1 MSMITIRNLQFQ
13 YDAAPEINALYGI
26 DLEIRKGEC
35 IVLTGESGCGKTTL
49 TRCLNGLIPNFFEG
63 TLTGEILYE
72 GVPVNKLEQYE
83 LSRKI
88 GTVFQDSRSQ
98 FFAVNTTDEVAFGC
112 ENLAFPTE
120 RINQNVDAA
129 FSRMNIDV
137 LRDRSLFGLSSGE
150 KQRLAVASIYA
161 MDTDVIVLD
170 EPTANLDGE
179 TIQNLR
185 ELLFT
190 LKAEGKTLIISEHR
204 LSWLGGIADRYVYMR
219 KGRIEK
225 IWGAA
230 EAACLSP
237 DVLREYGLRSIQN
250 VLFPTRKT
258 PARSDANELTC
269 QNLCIYYGKQEIIHD
284 LNFHFTWGEEGRII
298 GIVGAN
304 GSGKTTFSKVLC
316 GLMAP
321 RTGKIHLNGK
331 KMTHRELLKKTYF
344 VMQDADYQLFT
355 ESVTHEMEL
364 AARKNKQKNVRSS
377 KEETTNILDRF
388 GLAEYSERHP
398 LSLSGGQKQRVTIAA
413 SIAAKSDIL
422 VLDEPTSGLDGRN
435 MLRLK
440 NILRELKKQG
450 MLIFIV
456 THDAEFLEGLTD
468 ELLTIS
474 NKEEN
479 MDKREK
485 QQSPLRGILQFASQR
500 KGLLRISVILSVLS
514 SAFGMVPYAAVA
526 VLLGK
531 ALDNALTIEWAVSL
545 TLVALAGY
553 FLKHFLYSK
562 STLCSHKAAYE
573 IIQNIRCA
581 IMRKMSKMSMGTI
594 QEKSSG
600 EFKQLVIDD
609 SGSFVPT
616 SVTAGEF
623 TIFAK
628 TGPAVIKKA
637 GVVVEH
643 TDFVGKY
650 PLTPGRTLSA
660 LELSLIPKLPEWYI
674 IPPEVVDICK
684 HAQKTTGRPMQMRN
698 FLLRG
703 PAGTGK
709 TMGAK
714 AIAAGLGLPYMKYT
728 CSANTEIFDFTG
740 MIFPETDAVS
750 TGSPELDREREILKS
765 MGGISYANVAKL
777 MRFPDLDDMDY
788 DPAGVYQALTGVEN
802 LAATVQDCMSVVL
815 EKVTEKVQA
824 LSKRAETCQSSGQNY
839 TYVETDFVK
848 ALKHGYLVEVQEPS
862 TIIQPGVLVG
872 LNSLLEQEGS
882 ITLPTGEIIRR
893 HPDTVVI
900 VTTNVSYEGCR
911 QMNQSVVDR
920 MSLVKDIELP
930 EPEVMVQRAMA
941 VTGCA
946 DEYLVSQ
953 MVQVVNDMA
962 DYCRKNSI
970 TDGAC
975 GMRSLIDWV
984 ISAEISGDPYLSAKY
999 TVISKAT
1006 ADEEDREA
1014 LITTILDPMFA
1025 PKRKRTSA

>member
-1 MSMITIRNLQFQ
+1 MSVSINNLFNYSRSLPVPFDTMTNKKVKVASMYGAKTESTLCGSVIKAVHAMCRCMNGTGEGAVGQIDTNKSVAEYKSSVGPDAYHLVVF
-13 YDAAPEINALYGI
+13 DAASGSALASVY
-26 DLEIRKGEC
+26 DKNTE
-35 IVLTGESGCGKTTL
+35 
-49 TRCLNGLIPNFFEG
+49 LI
-63 TLTGEILYE
+63 
-72 GVPVNKLEQYE
+72 EQY
-83 LSRKI
+83 
-88 GTVFQDSRSQ
+88 VAHPSQ
-98 FFAVNTTDEVAFGC
+98 RDGAAIFFA
-112 ENLAFPTE
+112 
-120 RINQNVDAA
+120 
-129 FSRMNIDV
+129 
-137 LRDRSLFGLSSGE
+137 
-150 KQRLAVASIYA
+150 
-161 MDTDVIVLD
+161 
-170 EPTANLDGE
+170 
-179 TIQNLR
+179 
-185 ELLFT
+185 
-190 LKAEGKTLIISEHR
+190 
-204 LSWLGGIADRYVYMR
+204 
-219 KGRIEK
+219 
-225 IWGAA
+225 
-230 EAACLSP
+230 
-237 DVLREYGLRSIQN
+237 
-250 VLFPTRKT
+250 
-258 PARSDANELTC
+258 
-269 QNLCIYYGKQEIIHD
+269 
-284 LNFHFTWGEEGRII
+284 
-298 GIVGAN
+298 
-304 GSGKTTFSKVLC
+304 
-316 GLMAP
+316 LMP
-321 RTGKIHLNGK
+321 FL
-331 KMTHRELLKKTYF
+331 M
-344 VMQDADYQLFT
+344 
-355 ESVTHEMEL
+355 S
-364 AARKNKQKNVRSS
+364 
-377 KEETTNILDRF
+377 
-388 GLAEYSERHP
+388 
-398 LSLSGGQKQRVTIAA
+398 
-413 SIAAKSDIL
+413 
-422 VLDEPTSGLDGRN
+422 
-435 MLRLK
+435 
-440 NILRELKKQG
+440 
-450 MLIFIV
+450 
-456 THDAEFLEGLTD
+456 DAEFD
-468 ELLTIS
+468 ETFQEYYDQFIAGYPDMAKATES
-474 NKEEN
+474 
-479 MDKREK
+479 MA
-485 QQSPLRGILQFASQR
+485 ILC
-500 KGLLRISVILSVLS
+500 
-514 SAFGMVPYAAVA
+514 
-526 VLLGK
+526 
-531 ALDNALTIEWAVSL
+531 DNAYRRIKDDTCPAHINITVDKSGNLMRVSQ
-545 TLVALAGY
+545 G
-553 FLKHFLYSK
+553 
-562 STLCSHKAAYE
+562 
-573 IIQNIRCA
+573 
-581 IMRKMSKMSMGTI
+581 
-594 QEKSSG
+594 
-600 EFKQLVIDD
+600 QLD

-684 HAQKTTGRPMQMRN
+684 HAQKITGRPMQMRN

-777 MRFPDLDDMDY
+777 LRLPDLDDMDY

-824 LSKRAETCQSSGQNY
+824 LSKRTENRQSSGQNY

-911 QMNQSVVDR
+911 SMNQSVVDR

>member
-1 MSMITIRNLQFQ
+1 MSVSINNLFNYSRSLPVPFDTMTNKKVKVASMYGAKTESTLCGSVIKAVHAMCRCMNGTGEGAVGQIDANKSVAEYKSSVGPDAYHLVVF
-13 YDAAPEINALYGI
+13 DAASGSALASVY
-26 DLEIRKGEC
+26 DKNTE
-35 IVLTGESGCGKTTL
+35 
-49 TRCLNGLIPNFFEG
+49 LI
-63 TLTGEILYE
+63 
-72 GVPVNKLEQYE
+72 EQY
-83 LSRKI
+83 
-88 GTVFQDSRSQ
+88 VAHPSQ
-98 FFAVNTTDEVAFGC
+98 RDGAAIFFA
-112 ENLAFPTE
+112 
-120 RINQNVDAA
+120 
-129 FSRMNIDV
+129 
-137 LRDRSLFGLSSGE
+137 
-150 KQRLAVASIYA
+150 
-161 MDTDVIVLD
+161 
-170 EPTANLDGE
+170 
-179 TIQNLR
+179 
-185 ELLFT
+185 
-190 LKAEGKTLIISEHR
+190 
-204 LSWLGGIADRYVYMR
+204 
-219 KGRIEK
+219 
-225 IWGAA
+225 
-230 EAACLSP
+230 
-237 DVLREYGLRSIQN
+237 
-250 VLFPTRKT
+250 
-258 PARSDANELTC
+258 
-269 QNLCIYYGKQEIIHD
+269 
-284 LNFHFTWGEEGRII
+284 
-298 GIVGAN
+298 
-304 GSGKTTFSKVLC
+304 
-316 GLMAP
+316 LMP
-321 RTGKIHLNGK
+321 FL
-331 KMTHRELLKKTYF
+331 M
-344 VMQDADYQLFT
+344 
-355 ESVTHEMEL
+355 S
-364 AARKNKQKNVRSS
+364 
-377 KEETTNILDRF
+377 
-388 GLAEYSERHP
+388 
-398 LSLSGGQKQRVTIAA
+398 
-413 SIAAKSDIL
+413 
-422 VLDEPTSGLDGRN
+422 
-435 MLRLK
+435 
-440 NILRELKKQG
+440 
-450 MLIFIV
+450 
-456 THDAEFLEGLTD
+456 DAEFD
-468 ELLTIS
+468 ETFQEYYDQFIAGYPDMAKATES
-474 NKEEN
+474 
-479 MDKREK
+479 MA
-485 QQSPLRGILQFASQR
+485 ILC
-500 KGLLRISVILSVLS
+500 
-514 SAFGMVPYAAVA
+514 
-526 VLLGK
+526 
-531 ALDNALTIEWAVSL
+531 DNAYRRIKDDTCPAHINITVDKSGNLMRVSQ
-545 TLVALAGY
+545 G
-553 FLKHFLYSK
+553 
-562 STLCSHKAAYE
+562 
-573 IIQNIRCA
+573 
-581 IMRKMSKMSMGTI
+581 
-594 QEKSSG
+594 
-600 EFKQLVIDD
+600 QLD

-637 GVVVEH
+637 DVVVEH

-750 TGSPELDREREILKS
+750 TGSSELDREREILKS

-777 MRFPDLDDMDY
+777 LRLPDLDDMDY

-824 LSKRAETCQSSGQNY
+824 LSKRAENRQSSGQNY

-920 MSLVKDIELP
+920 MSLVKDIDLP

>member
-1 MSMITIRNLQFQ
+1 MSVSINNLFNYSRSLPVPFDTMTNKKVKVASMYGAKTESTLCGSVIKAVHAMCRCMNGTGEGAVGQIDTNKSVAEYKSSVGPDAYHLVVF
-13 YDAAPEINALYGI
+13 DAASGSALASVY
-26 DLEIRKGEC
+26 DKNTE
-35 IVLTGESGCGKTTL
+35 
-49 TRCLNGLIPNFFEG
+49 LI
-63 TLTGEILYE
+63 
-72 GVPVNKLEQYE
+72 EQY
-83 LSRKI
+83 
-88 GTVFQDSRSQ
+88 VAHPSQ
-98 FFAVNTTDEVAFGC
+98 RDGAAIFFA
-112 ENLAFPTE
+112 
-120 RINQNVDAA
+120 
-129 FSRMNIDV
+129 
-137 LRDRSLFGLSSGE
+137 
-150 KQRLAVASIYA
+150 
-161 MDTDVIVLD
+161 
-170 EPTANLDGE
+170 
-179 TIQNLR
+179 
-185 ELLFT
+185 
-190 LKAEGKTLIISEHR
+190 
-204 LSWLGGIADRYVYMR
+204 
-219 KGRIEK
+219 
-225 IWGAA
+225 
-230 EAACLSP
+230 
-237 DVLREYGLRSIQN
+237 
-250 VLFPTRKT
+250 
-258 PARSDANELTC
+258 
-269 QNLCIYYGKQEIIHD
+269 
-284 LNFHFTWGEEGRII
+284 
-298 GIVGAN
+298 
-304 GSGKTTFSKVLC
+304 
-316 GLMAP
+316 LMP
-321 RTGKIHLNGK
+321 FL
-331 KMTHRELLKKTYF
+331 M
-344 VMQDADYQLFT
+344 
-355 ESVTHEMEL
+355 S
-364 AARKNKQKNVRSS
+364 
-377 KEETTNILDRF
+377 
-388 GLAEYSERHP
+388 
-398 LSLSGGQKQRVTIAA
+398 
-413 SIAAKSDIL
+413 
-422 VLDEPTSGLDGRN
+422 
-435 MLRLK
+435 
-440 NILRELKKQG
+440 
-450 MLIFIV
+450 
-456 THDAEFLEGLTD
+456 DAEFD
-468 ELLTIS
+468 ETFQEYYDQFIAGYPDMAKATES
-474 NKEEN
+474 
-479 MDKREK
+479 MA
-485 QQSPLRGILQFASQR
+485 ILC
-500 KGLLRISVILSVLS
+500 
-514 SAFGMVPYAAVA
+514 
-526 VLLGK
+526 
-531 ALDNALTIEWAVSL
+531 DNAYRRIKDDTCPAHINITVDKSGNLMRVSQ
-545 TLVALAGY
+545 G
-553 FLKHFLYSK
+553 
-562 STLCSHKAAYE
+562 
-573 IIQNIRCA
+573 
-581 IMRKMSKMSMGTI
+581 
-594 QEKSSG
+594 
-600 EFKQLVIDD
+600 QLD

-750 TGSPELDREREILKS
+750 TGSSELDREREILKS

-777 MRFPDLDDMDY
+777 MRLPDLDDMDY

-824 LSKRAETCQSSGQNY
+824 LSKRAENRQSSGQNY

-920 MSLVKDIELP
+920 MSLVKDIDLP
-930 EPEVMVQRAMA
+930 EPEVMVQRAMS

>member
-1 MSMITIRNLQFQ
+1 MSVSINNLFN
-13 YDAAPEINALYGI
+13 Y
-26 DLEIRKGEC
+26 
-35 IVLTGESGCGKTTL
+35 
-49 TRCLNGLIPNFFEG
+49 
-63 TLTGEILYE
+63 
-72 GVPVNKLEQYE
+72 
-83 LSRKI
+83 
-88 GTVFQDSRSQ
+88 SRSLPVP
-98 FFAVNTTDEVAFGC
+98 FDTMTNKKV
-112 ENLAFPTE
+112 
-120 RINQNVDAA
+120 
-129 FSRMNIDV
+129 
-137 LRDRSLFGLSSGE
+137 
-150 KQRLAVASIYA
+150 KVASMYGA
-161 MDTDVIVLD
+161 
-170 EPTANLDGE
+170 
-179 TIQNLR
+179 
-185 ELLFT
+185 
-190 LKAEGKTLIISEHR
+190 KTE
-204 LSWLGGIADRYVYMR
+204 
-219 KGRIEK
+219 
-225 IWGAA
+225 
-230 EAACLSP
+230 
-237 DVLREYGLRSIQN
+237 
-250 VLFPTRKT
+250 
-258 PARSDANELTC
+258 
-269 QNLCIYYGKQEIIHD
+269 
-284 LNFHFTWGEEGRII
+284 
-298 GIVGAN
+298 
-304 GSGKTTFSKVLC
+304 
-316 GLMAP
+316 
-321 RTGKIHLNGK
+321 
-331 KMTHRELLKKTYF
+331 
-344 VMQDADYQLFT
+344 
-355 ESVTHEMEL
+355 
-364 AARKNKQKNVRSS
+364 
-377 KEETTNILDRF
+377 
-388 GLAEYSERHP
+388 
-398 LSLSGGQKQRVTIAA
+398 
-413 SIAAKSDIL
+413 
-422 VLDEPTSGLDGRN
+422 
-435 MLRLK
+435 
-440 NILRELKKQG
+440 
-450 MLIFIV
+450 
-456 THDAEFLEGLTD
+456 
-468 ELLTIS
+468 
-474 NKEEN
+474 
-479 MDKREK
+479 
-485 QQSPLRGILQFASQR
+485 
-500 KGLLRISVILSVLS
+500 
-514 SAFGMVPYAAVA
+514 
-526 VLLGK
+526 
-531 ALDNALTIEWAVSL
+531 
-545 TLVALAGY
+545 
-553 FLKHFLYSK
+553 
-562 STLCSHKAAYE
+562 STLCGSVIKAVHAMC
-573 IIQNIRCA
+573 RC
-581 IMRKMSKMSMGTI
+581 MNGTGEGAVGQI
-594 QEKSSG
+594 DTNKSVAEYKSSVG
-600 EFKQLVIDD
+600 PDAYHLVVFDAASGSALASVYDKNTELIEQYVAHPSQRDGAAIFFALMPFLMSDVEFDETFQAYYDQFIAGYPDMAKATESMAILCDNAYRRIKDDTCPAHINITVDKSGNLMRVSQGQLD

-777 MRFPDLDDMDY
+777 LRLPDLDDMDY

-824 LSKRAETCQSSGQNY
+824 LSKRTENRQSSGQNY

-911 QMNQSVVDR
+911 SMNQSVVDR

>member
-1 MSMITIRNLQFQ
+1 MSVSINNLFNYSRSLPVPFDTMTNKKVKVASMYGAKTESTLCGSVIKAVHAMCRCMNGTGEGAVGQIDTNKSVAEYKSSVGPDAYHLVVF
-13 YDAAPEINALYGI
+13 DAASGSALASVY
-26 DLEIRKGEC
+26 DKNTE
-35 IVLTGESGCGKTTL
+35 
-49 TRCLNGLIPNFFEG
+49 LI
-63 TLTGEILYE
+63 
-72 GVPVNKLEQYE
+72 EQY
-83 LSRKI
+83 
-88 GTVFQDSRSQ
+88 VAHPSQ
-98 FFAVNTTDEVAFGC
+98 RDGAAIFFA
-112 ENLAFPTE
+112 
-120 RINQNVDAA
+120 
-129 FSRMNIDV
+129 
-137 LRDRSLFGLSSGE
+137 
-150 KQRLAVASIYA
+150 
-161 MDTDVIVLD
+161 
-170 EPTANLDGE
+170 
-179 TIQNLR
+179 
-185 ELLFT
+185 
-190 LKAEGKTLIISEHR
+190 
-204 LSWLGGIADRYVYMR
+204 
-219 KGRIEK
+219 
-225 IWGAA
+225 
-230 EAACLSP
+230 
-237 DVLREYGLRSIQN
+237 
-250 VLFPTRKT
+250 
-258 PARSDANELTC
+258 
-269 QNLCIYYGKQEIIHD
+269 
-284 LNFHFTWGEEGRII
+284 
-298 GIVGAN
+298 
-304 GSGKTTFSKVLC
+304 
-316 GLMAP
+316 LMP
-321 RTGKIHLNGK
+321 FL
-331 KMTHRELLKKTYF
+331 M
-344 VMQDADYQLFT
+344 
-355 ESVTHEMEL
+355 S
-364 AARKNKQKNVRSS
+364 
-377 KEETTNILDRF
+377 
-388 GLAEYSERHP
+388 
-398 LSLSGGQKQRVTIAA
+398 
-413 SIAAKSDIL
+413 
-422 VLDEPTSGLDGRN
+422 
-435 MLRLK
+435 
-440 NILRELKKQG
+440 
-450 MLIFIV
+450 
-456 THDAEFLEGLTD
+456 DAEFD
-468 ELLTIS
+468 ETFQEYYDQFIAGYPDMAKATESMAILCDNAYRRIKDDTCPAHI
-474 NKEEN
+474 NITV
-479 MDKREK
+479 DKSGNLMR
-485 QQSPLRGILQFASQR
+485 ASQ
-500 KGLLRISVILSVLS
+500 G
-514 SAFGMVPYAAVA
+514 
-526 VLLGK
+526 
-531 ALDNALTIEWAVSL
+531 
-545 TLVALAGY
+545 
-553 FLKHFLYSK
+553 
-562 STLCSHKAAYE
+562 
-573 IIQNIRCA
+573 
-581 IMRKMSKMSMGTI
+581 
-594 QEKSSG
+594 
-600 EFKQLVIDD
+600 QLD

-777 MRFPDLDDMDY
+777 MRLPDLDDMDY

-824 LSKRAETCQSSGQNY
+824 LSKRAENRQSSGQNY

-911 QMNQSVVDR
+911 SMNQSVVDR

-1025 PKRKRTSA
+1025 LKRKRTSA

>member
-1 MSMITIRNLQFQ
+1 MSVSINNLFN
-13 YDAAPEINALYGI
+13 Y
-26 DLEIRKGEC
+26 
-35 IVLTGESGCGKTTL
+35 
-49 TRCLNGLIPNFFEG
+49 
-63 TLTGEILYE
+63 
-72 GVPVNKLEQYE
+72 
-83 LSRKI
+83 
-88 GTVFQDSRSQ
+88 SRSLPVP
-98 FFAVNTTDEVAFGC
+98 FDTMTNKKV
-112 ENLAFPTE
+112 
-120 RINQNVDAA
+120 
-129 FSRMNIDV
+129 
-137 LRDRSLFGLSSGE
+137 
-150 KQRLAVASIYA
+150 KVASMYGA
-161 MDTDVIVLD
+161 
-170 EPTANLDGE
+170 
-179 TIQNLR
+179 
-185 ELLFT
+185 
-190 LKAEGKTLIISEHR
+190 KTE
-204 LSWLGGIADRYVYMR
+204 
-219 KGRIEK
+219 
-225 IWGAA
+225 
-230 EAACLSP
+230 
-237 DVLREYGLRSIQN
+237 
-250 VLFPTRKT
+250 
-258 PARSDANELTC
+258 
-269 QNLCIYYGKQEIIHD
+269 
-284 LNFHFTWGEEGRII
+284 
-298 GIVGAN
+298 
-304 GSGKTTFSKVLC
+304 
-316 GLMAP
+316 
-321 RTGKIHLNGK
+321 
-331 KMTHRELLKKTYF
+331 
-344 VMQDADYQLFT
+344 
-355 ESVTHEMEL
+355 
-364 AARKNKQKNVRSS
+364 
-377 KEETTNILDRF
+377 
-388 GLAEYSERHP
+388 
-398 LSLSGGQKQRVTIAA
+398 
-413 SIAAKSDIL
+413 
-422 VLDEPTSGLDGRN
+422 
-435 MLRLK
+435 
-440 NILRELKKQG
+440 
-450 MLIFIV
+450 
-456 THDAEFLEGLTD
+456 
-468 ELLTIS
+468 
-474 NKEEN
+474 
-479 MDKREK
+479 
-485 QQSPLRGILQFASQR
+485 
-500 KGLLRISVILSVLS
+500 
-514 SAFGMVPYAAVA
+514 
-526 VLLGK
+526 
-531 ALDNALTIEWAVSL
+531 
-545 TLVALAGY
+545 
-553 FLKHFLYSK
+553 
-562 STLCSHKAAYE
+562 STLCGSVIKAVHAMC
-573 IIQNIRCA
+573 RC
-581 IMRKMSKMSMGTI
+581 MNGTGEGAVGQI
-594 QEKSSG
+594 DTNKSVAEYKSSVG
-600 EFKQLVIDD
+600 PDAYHLVVFDAASGSALASVYDKNTELIEQYVAHPSQRDGAAIFFALMPFLMSDVEFDETFQEYYDQFIAGYPDMAKATESMAILCDNAYRRIKDDTCPAHINITVDKSGNLMRVSQGQLD

-660 LELSLIPKLPEWYI
+660 LEQSLIPKLPEWYI

-777 MRFPDLDDMDY
+777 MLLPDLDDMDY

-802 LAATVQDCMSVVL
+802 LAATVQDCMCVVL

-824 LSKRAETCQSSGQNY
+824 LSKRAENRQSSGQNY

-953 MVQVVNDMA
+953 MVQVVNDMV

>member
-1 MSMITIRNLQFQ
+1 MSVSINNLFN
-13 YDAAPEINALYGI
+13 Y
-26 DLEIRKGEC
+26 
-35 IVLTGESGCGKTTL
+35 
-49 TRCLNGLIPNFFEG
+49 
-63 TLTGEILYE
+63 
-72 GVPVNKLEQYE
+72 
-83 LSRKI
+83 
-88 GTVFQDSRSQ
+88 SRSLPVP
-98 FFAVNTTDEVAFGC
+98 FDTMTNKKV
-112 ENLAFPTE
+112 
-120 RINQNVDAA
+120 
-129 FSRMNIDV
+129 
-137 LRDRSLFGLSSGE
+137 
-150 KQRLAVASIYA
+150 KVASMYGA
-161 MDTDVIVLD
+161 
-170 EPTANLDGE
+170 
-179 TIQNLR
+179 
-185 ELLFT
+185 
-190 LKAEGKTLIISEHR
+190 KTE
-204 LSWLGGIADRYVYMR
+204 
-219 KGRIEK
+219 
-225 IWGAA
+225 
-230 EAACLSP
+230 
-237 DVLREYGLRSIQN
+237 
-250 VLFPTRKT
+250 
-258 PARSDANELTC
+258 
-269 QNLCIYYGKQEIIHD
+269 
-284 LNFHFTWGEEGRII
+284 
-298 GIVGAN
+298 
-304 GSGKTTFSKVLC
+304 
-316 GLMAP
+316 
-321 RTGKIHLNGK
+321 
-331 KMTHRELLKKTYF
+331 
-344 VMQDADYQLFT
+344 
-355 ESVTHEMEL
+355 
-364 AARKNKQKNVRSS
+364 
-377 KEETTNILDRF
+377 
-388 GLAEYSERHP
+388 
-398 LSLSGGQKQRVTIAA
+398 
-413 SIAAKSDIL
+413 
-422 VLDEPTSGLDGRN
+422 
-435 MLRLK
+435 
-440 NILRELKKQG
+440 
-450 MLIFIV
+450 
-456 THDAEFLEGLTD
+456 
-468 ELLTIS
+468 
-474 NKEEN
+474 
-479 MDKREK
+479 
-485 QQSPLRGILQFASQR
+485 
-500 KGLLRISVILSVLS
+500 
-514 SAFGMVPYAAVA
+514 
-526 VLLGK
+526 
-531 ALDNALTIEWAVSL
+531 
-545 TLVALAGY
+545 
-553 FLKHFLYSK
+553 
-562 STLCSHKAAYE
+562 STLCASVIKAVHAMC
-573 IIQNIRCA
+573 RC
-581 IMRKMSKMSMGTI
+581 MNGTGEGAVGQI
-594 QEKSSG
+594 DTNKSVAEYKSSVG
-600 EFKQLVIDD
+600 PDAYHLVVFDAASGSALASVYDKNTELIEQYVAHPSQRDGAAIFFALMPFLMSDVEFDETFQEYYDQFIAGYPDMAKATESMAILCDNAYRRIKDDTCPAHINITVDKSGNLMRVSQGQLD

-650 PLTPGRTLSA
+650 LLTPGRTLSA

-777 MRFPDLDDMDY
+777 MRLPDLDDMDY

-824 LSKRAETCQSSGQNY
+824 LSKRAENRQSSGQNY

-920 MSLVKDIELP
+920 MSLVKDIDLP
-930 EPEVMVQRAMA
+930 EPEVMVQRAMS

>member
-1 MSMITIRNLQFQ
+1 MSVSINNLFN
-13 YDAAPEINALYGI
+13 Y
-26 DLEIRKGEC
+26 
-35 IVLTGESGCGKTTL
+35 
-49 TRCLNGLIPNFFEG
+49 
-63 TLTGEILYE
+63 
-72 GVPVNKLEQYE
+72 
-83 LSRKI
+83 
-88 GTVFQDSRSQ
+88 SRSLPVP
-98 FFAVNTTDEVAFGC
+98 FDTMTNKKV
-112 ENLAFPTE
+112 
-120 RINQNVDAA
+120 
-129 FSRMNIDV
+129 
-137 LRDRSLFGLSSGE
+137 
-150 KQRLAVASIYA
+150 KVASMYGA
-161 MDTDVIVLD
+161 
-170 EPTANLDGE
+170 
-179 TIQNLR
+179 
-185 ELLFT
+185 
-190 LKAEGKTLIISEHR
+190 KTE
-204 LSWLGGIADRYVYMR
+204 
-219 KGRIEK
+219 
-225 IWGAA
+225 
-230 EAACLSP
+230 
-237 DVLREYGLRSIQN
+237 
-250 VLFPTRKT
+250 
-258 PARSDANELTC
+258 
-269 QNLCIYYGKQEIIHD
+269 
-284 LNFHFTWGEEGRII
+284 
-298 GIVGAN
+298 
-304 GSGKTTFSKVLC
+304 
-316 GLMAP
+316 
-321 RTGKIHLNGK
+321 
-331 KMTHRELLKKTYF
+331 
-344 VMQDADYQLFT
+344 
-355 ESVTHEMEL
+355 
-364 AARKNKQKNVRSS
+364 
-377 KEETTNILDRF
+377 
-388 GLAEYSERHP
+388 
-398 LSLSGGQKQRVTIAA
+398 
-413 SIAAKSDIL
+413 
-422 VLDEPTSGLDGRN
+422 
-435 MLRLK
+435 
-440 NILRELKKQG
+440 
-450 MLIFIV
+450 
-456 THDAEFLEGLTD
+456 
-468 ELLTIS
+468 
-474 NKEEN
+474 
-479 MDKREK
+479 
-485 QQSPLRGILQFASQR
+485 
-500 KGLLRISVILSVLS
+500 
-514 SAFGMVPYAAVA
+514 
-526 VLLGK
+526 
-531 ALDNALTIEWAVSL
+531 
-545 TLVALAGY
+545 
-553 FLKHFLYSK
+553 
-562 STLCSHKAAYE
+562 STLCGSVIKAVHAMC
-573 IIQNIRCA
+573 RC
-581 IMRKMSKMSMGTI
+581 MNGTGEGAVGQI
-594 QEKSSG
+594 DTNKSVAEYKSSVG
-600 EFKQLVIDD
+600 PDAYHLVVFDAASGSALASVYDKNTELIEQYVAHPSQRDGAAIFFALMPFLMSDVEFDETFQEYYDQFIAGYPDMAKATESMAILCDNAYRRIKDDTCPAHINITVDKSGNLMRVSQGQLD

-674 IPPEVVDICK
+674 IPPEVVDICM

-750 TGSPELDREREILKS
+750 TGSSELDREREILKS

-777 MRFPDLDDMDY
+777 MRLPDLDDMDY

-824 LSKRAETCQSSGQNY
+824 LSKRAENRQSSGQNY

>member
-1 MSMITIRNLQFQ
+1 MSVSINNLFNYSRSLPVPFDTMTNKKVKVASMYGAKTESTLCGSVIKAVHAMCRCMNGTGEGAVGQIDTNKSVAEYKSSVGPDAYHLVVF
-13 YDAAPEINALYGI
+13 DAASGSALASVY
-26 DLEIRKGEC
+26 DKNTE
-35 IVLTGESGCGKTTL
+35 
-49 TRCLNGLIPNFFEG
+49 LI
-63 TLTGEILYE
+63 
-72 GVPVNKLEQYE
+72 EQY
-83 LSRKI
+83 
-88 GTVFQDSRSQ
+88 VAHPSQ
-98 FFAVNTTDEVAFGC
+98 RDGAAIFFA
-112 ENLAFPTE
+112 
-120 RINQNVDAA
+120 
-129 FSRMNIDV
+129 
-137 LRDRSLFGLSSGE
+137 
-150 KQRLAVASIYA
+150 
-161 MDTDVIVLD
+161 
-170 EPTANLDGE
+170 
-179 TIQNLR
+179 
-185 ELLFT
+185 
-190 LKAEGKTLIISEHR
+190 
-204 LSWLGGIADRYVYMR
+204 
-219 KGRIEK
+219 
-225 IWGAA
+225 
-230 EAACLSP
+230 
-237 DVLREYGLRSIQN
+237 
-250 VLFPTRKT
+250 
-258 PARSDANELTC
+258 
-269 QNLCIYYGKQEIIHD
+269 
-284 LNFHFTWGEEGRII
+284 
-298 GIVGAN
+298 
-304 GSGKTTFSKVLC
+304 
-316 GLMAP
+316 LMP
-321 RTGKIHLNGK
+321 FL
-331 KMTHRELLKKTYF
+331 M
-344 VMQDADYQLFT
+344 
-355 ESVTHEMEL
+355 S
-364 AARKNKQKNVRSS
+364 
-377 KEETTNILDRF
+377 
-388 GLAEYSERHP
+388 
-398 LSLSGGQKQRVTIAA
+398 
-413 SIAAKSDIL
+413 
-422 VLDEPTSGLDGRN
+422 
-435 MLRLK
+435 
-440 NILRELKKQG
+440 
-450 MLIFIV
+450 
-456 THDAEFLEGLTD
+456 DAEFD
-468 ELLTIS
+468 ETFQEYYDQFIAGYPDMAKATES
-474 NKEEN
+474 
-479 MDKREK
+479 MA
-485 QQSPLRGILQFASQR
+485 ILC
-500 KGLLRISVILSVLS
+500 
-514 SAFGMVPYAAVA
+514 
-526 VLLGK
+526 
-531 ALDNALTIEWAVSL
+531 DNAYRKIKDDTCPAHINITVDKSGNLMRVSQ
-545 TLVALAGY
+545 G
-553 FLKHFLYSK
+553 
-562 STLCSHKAAYE
+562 
-573 IIQNIRCA
+573 
-581 IMRKMSKMSMGTI
+581 
-594 QEKSSG
+594 
-600 EFKQLVIDD
+600 QLD

-684 HAQKTTGRPMQMRN
+684 HAQKTTGRPIQMRN

-750 TGSPELDREREILKS
+750 TGSSELDREREILKS

-777 MRFPDLDDMDY
+777 MRLPDLDDMDY

-824 LSKRAETCQSSGQNY
+824 LSKRAENRQSSGQNY

-911 QMNQSVVDR
+911 SMNQSVVDR

>member
-1 MSMITIRNLQFQ
+1 MSVSINNLFN
-13 YDAAPEINALYGI
+13 YSRSMPVPFDTMTNKKVKVASMYGAKTESTLCGSVI
-26 DLEIRKGEC
+26 KAVHAMCRCMNG
-35 IVLTGESGCGKTTL
+35 TGEGAVGQIDTNKSVAEYKSSVGPDAYHLVVFDTASGSALASVYDKNTE
-49 TRCLNGLIPNFFEG
+49 LI
-63 TLTGEILYE
+63 
-72 GVPVNKLEQYE
+72 EQY
-83 LSRKI
+83 
-88 GTVFQDSRSQ
+88 VAHPSQ
-98 FFAVNTTDEVAFGC
+98 RDGAAIFFA
-112 ENLAFPTE
+112 
-120 RINQNVDAA
+120 
-129 FSRMNIDV
+129 
-137 LRDRSLFGLSSGE
+137 
-150 KQRLAVASIYA
+150 
-161 MDTDVIVLD
+161 
-170 EPTANLDGE
+170 
-179 TIQNLR
+179 
-185 ELLFT
+185 
-190 LKAEGKTLIISEHR
+190 
-204 LSWLGGIADRYVYMR
+204 
-219 KGRIEK
+219 
-225 IWGAA
+225 
-230 EAACLSP
+230 
-237 DVLREYGLRSIQN
+237 
-250 VLFPTRKT
+250 
-258 PARSDANELTC
+258 
-269 QNLCIYYGKQEIIHD
+269 
-284 LNFHFTWGEEGRII
+284 
-298 GIVGAN
+298 
-304 GSGKTTFSKVLC
+304 
-316 GLMAP
+316 LMP
-321 RTGKIHLNGK
+321 FL
-331 KMTHRELLKKTYF
+331 M
-344 VMQDADYQLFT
+344 
-355 ESVTHEMEL
+355 S
-364 AARKNKQKNVRSS
+364 
-377 KEETTNILDRF
+377 
-388 GLAEYSERHP
+388 
-398 LSLSGGQKQRVTIAA
+398 
-413 SIAAKSDIL
+413 
-422 VLDEPTSGLDGRN
+422 
-435 MLRLK
+435 
-440 NILRELKKQG
+440 
-450 MLIFIV
+450 
-456 THDAEFLEGLTD
+456 DAEFD
-468 ELLTIS
+468 ETFQEYYDQFIAGYPDMAKATES
-474 NKEEN
+474 
-479 MDKREK
+479 MA
-485 QQSPLRGILQFASQR
+485 ILC
-500 KGLLRISVILSVLS
+500 
-514 SAFGMVPYAAVA
+514 
-526 VLLGK
+526 
-531 ALDNALTIEWAVSL
+531 DNAYRRIKDDTCPAHINITVDKSGNLMRVSQ
-545 TLVALAGY
+545 G
-553 FLKHFLYSK
+553 
-562 STLCSHKAAYE
+562 
-573 IIQNIRCA
+573 
-581 IMRKMSKMSMGTI
+581 
-594 QEKSSG
+594 
-600 EFKQLVIDD
+600 QLD

-777 MRFPDLDDMDY
+777 MRLPDLDDMDY

-824 LSKRAETCQSSGQNY
+824 LSKRAENRQSSGQNY

-911 QMNQSVVDR
+911 SMNQSVVDR

>member
-1 MSMITIRNLQFQ
+1 MSVSINNLFNYSRSLPVPFDTMTNKKVKVASMYGAKTESTLCGSVIKAVHAMCRCINGTGEGAVGQIDANKSVAEYKSSVGPDAYHLVVF
-13 YDAAPEINALYGI
+13 DAATGSALASVY
-26 DLEIRKGEC
+26 DKNTE
-35 IVLTGESGCGKTTL
+35 
-49 TRCLNGLIPNFFEG
+49 LI
-63 TLTGEILYE
+63 
-72 GVPVNKLEQYE
+72 EQYVAHPNQ
-83 LSRKI
+83 RDGAAI
-88 GTVFQDSRSQ
+88 
-98 FFAVNTTDEVAFGC
+98 FFA
-112 ENLAFPTE
+112 
-120 RINQNVDAA
+120 
-129 FSRMNIDV
+129 
-137 LRDRSLFGLSSGE
+137 
-150 KQRLAVASIYA
+150 
-161 MDTDVIVLD
+161 
-170 EPTANLDGE
+170 
-179 TIQNLR
+179 
-185 ELLFT
+185 
-190 LKAEGKTLIISEHR
+190 
-204 LSWLGGIADRYVYMR
+204 
-219 KGRIEK
+219 
-225 IWGAA
+225 
-230 EAACLSP
+230 
-237 DVLREYGLRSIQN
+237 
-250 VLFPTRKT
+250 
-258 PARSDANELTC
+258 
-269 QNLCIYYGKQEIIHD
+269 
-284 LNFHFTWGEEGRII
+284 
-298 GIVGAN
+298 
-304 GSGKTTFSKVLC
+304 
-316 GLMAP
+316 LMP
-321 RTGKIHLNGK
+321 FL
-331 KMTHRELLKKTYF
+331 M
-344 VMQDADYQLFT
+344 
-355 ESVTHEMEL
+355 S
-364 AARKNKQKNVRSS
+364 
-377 KEETTNILDRF
+377 
-388 GLAEYSERHP
+388 
-398 LSLSGGQKQRVTIAA
+398 
-413 SIAAKSDIL
+413 
-422 VLDEPTSGLDGRN
+422 
-435 MLRLK
+435 
-440 NILRELKKQG
+440 
-450 MLIFIV
+450 
-456 THDAEFLEGLTD
+456 DAEFD
-468 ELLTIS
+468 ETFQEYYDQFIAGYPDMAKATES
-474 NKEEN
+474 
-479 MDKREK
+479 MA
-485 QQSPLRGILQFASQR
+485 ILC
-500 KGLLRISVILSVLS
+500 
-514 SAFGMVPYAAVA
+514 
-526 VLLGK
+526 
-531 ALDNALTIEWAVSL
+531 DNAYRRIKDDTCPAHINITVDKSGNLMRVSQ
-545 TLVALAGY
+545 G
-553 FLKHFLYSK
+553 
-562 STLCSHKAAYE
+562 
-573 IIQNIRCA
+573 
-581 IMRKMSKMSMGTI
+581 
-594 QEKSSG
+594 
-600 EFKQLVIDD
+600 QLD

-777 MRFPDLDDMDY
+777 MRLPDLDDMDY

-824 LSKRAETCQSSGQNY
+824 LSKRAENRQSSGQNY

-920 MSLVKDIELP
+920 MSLVKDIDLP

-1006 ADEEDREA
+1006 ADEEDLEA

>member
-1 MSMITIRNLQFQ
+1 MSVSINNLFNYSRSLPVPFDTMTNKKVKVASMYGAKTESTLCGSVIKAVHAMCRCMNGTGEGAVGQIDTNKSVAEYKSSVGPDAYHLVVF
-13 YDAAPEINALYGI
+13 DAASGSALASVY
-26 DLEIRKGEC
+26 DKNTE
-35 IVLTGESGCGKTTL
+35 
-49 TRCLNGLIPNFFEG
+49 LI
-63 TLTGEILYE
+63 
-72 GVPVNKLEQYE
+72 EQY
-83 LSRKI
+83 
-88 GTVFQDSRSQ
+88 VAHPSQ
-98 FFAVNTTDEVAFGC
+98 RDGAAIFFA
-112 ENLAFPTE
+112 
-120 RINQNVDAA
+120 
-129 FSRMNIDV
+129 
-137 LRDRSLFGLSSGE
+137 
-150 KQRLAVASIYA
+150 
-161 MDTDVIVLD
+161 
-170 EPTANLDGE
+170 
-179 TIQNLR
+179 
-185 ELLFT
+185 
-190 LKAEGKTLIISEHR
+190 
-204 LSWLGGIADRYVYMR
+204 
-219 KGRIEK
+219 
-225 IWGAA
+225 
-230 EAACLSP
+230 
-237 DVLREYGLRSIQN
+237 
-250 VLFPTRKT
+250 
-258 PARSDANELTC
+258 
-269 QNLCIYYGKQEIIHD
+269 
-284 LNFHFTWGEEGRII
+284 
-298 GIVGAN
+298 
-304 GSGKTTFSKVLC
+304 
-316 GLMAP
+316 LMP
-321 RTGKIHLNGK
+321 FL
-331 KMTHRELLKKTYF
+331 M
-344 VMQDADYQLFT
+344 
-355 ESVTHEMEL
+355 S
-364 AARKNKQKNVRSS
+364 
-377 KEETTNILDRF
+377 
-388 GLAEYSERHP
+388 
-398 LSLSGGQKQRVTIAA
+398 
-413 SIAAKSDIL
+413 
-422 VLDEPTSGLDGRN
+422 
-435 MLRLK
+435 
-440 NILRELKKQG
+440 
-450 MLIFIV
+450 
-456 THDAEFLEGLTD
+456 DAEFD
-468 ELLTIS
+468 ETFQEYYDQFIAGYPDMAKATES
-474 NKEEN
+474 
-479 MDKREK
+479 MA
-485 QQSPLRGILQFASQR
+485 ILC
-500 KGLLRISVILSVLS
+500 
-514 SAFGMVPYAAVA
+514 
-526 VLLGK
+526 
-531 ALDNALTIEWAVSL
+531 DNAYRRIKDDTCPAHINITVDKSGNLMRVSQ
-545 TLVALAGY
+545 G
-553 FLKHFLYSK
+553 
-562 STLCSHKAAYE
+562 
-573 IIQNIRCA
+573 
-581 IMRKMSKMSMGTI
+581 
-594 QEKSSG
+594 
-600 EFKQLVIDD
+600 QLD

-660 LELSLIPKLPEWYI
+660 LEQSLIPKLPEWYI

-750 TGSPELDREREILKS
+750 TGSLELDREREILKS

-777 MRFPDLDDMDY
+777 MRLPDLDDMDY
-788 DPAGVYQALTGVEN
+788 DPAGVYQALTGMEN

-824 LSKRAETCQSSGQNY
+824 LSKRAENRQSSGQNY

>member
-1 MSMITIRNLQFQ
+1 MSVSINNLFN
-13 YDAAPEINALYGI
+13 Y
-26 DLEIRKGEC
+26 
-35 IVLTGESGCGKTTL
+35 
-49 TRCLNGLIPNFFEG
+49 
-63 TLTGEILYE
+63 
-72 GVPVNKLEQYE
+72 
-83 LSRKI
+83 
-88 GTVFQDSRSQ
+88 SRSLPVP
-98 FFAVNTTDEVAFGC
+98 FDTMTNKKV
-112 ENLAFPTE
+112 
-120 RINQNVDAA
+120 
-129 FSRMNIDV
+129 
-137 LRDRSLFGLSSGE
+137 
-150 KQRLAVASIYA
+150 KVASMYGA
-161 MDTDVIVLD
+161 
-170 EPTANLDGE
+170 
-179 TIQNLR
+179 
-185 ELLFT
+185 
-190 LKAEGKTLIISEHR
+190 KTE
-204 LSWLGGIADRYVYMR
+204 
-219 KGRIEK
+219 
-225 IWGAA
+225 
-230 EAACLSP
+230 
-237 DVLREYGLRSIQN
+237 
-250 VLFPTRKT
+250 
-258 PARSDANELTC
+258 
-269 QNLCIYYGKQEIIHD
+269 
-284 LNFHFTWGEEGRII
+284 
-298 GIVGAN
+298 
-304 GSGKTTFSKVLC
+304 
-316 GLMAP
+316 
-321 RTGKIHLNGK
+321 
-331 KMTHRELLKKTYF
+331 
-344 VMQDADYQLFT
+344 
-355 ESVTHEMEL
+355 
-364 AARKNKQKNVRSS
+364 
-377 KEETTNILDRF
+377 
-388 GLAEYSERHP
+388 
-398 LSLSGGQKQRVTIAA
+398 
-413 SIAAKSDIL
+413 
-422 VLDEPTSGLDGRN
+422 
-435 MLRLK
+435 
-440 NILRELKKQG
+440 
-450 MLIFIV
+450 
-456 THDAEFLEGLTD
+456 
-468 ELLTIS
+468 
-474 NKEEN
+474 
-479 MDKREK
+479 
-485 QQSPLRGILQFASQR
+485 
-500 KGLLRISVILSVLS
+500 
-514 SAFGMVPYAAVA
+514 
-526 VLLGK
+526 
-531 ALDNALTIEWAVSL
+531 
-545 TLVALAGY
+545 
-553 FLKHFLYSK
+553 
-562 STLCSHKAAYE
+562 STLCGSVIKAVHAMC
-573 IIQNIRCA
+573 RC
-581 IMRKMSKMSMGTI
+581 MNGTGEGAVGQI
-594 QEKSSG
+594 DTNKSVAEYKSSIG
-600 EFKQLVIDD
+600 PDGYHRVVFDAASGSALARVYDKNTELIEQYVAHPSQRDGAAIFFALMPFLMSDVEFDETFQEYYDQFIAGYPDMAKATESMAILCDNAYRRIKDDTCPAHINITVDKSGNLMRVSQGQLD

-660 LELSLIPKLPEWYI
+660 LEQSLIPKLPEWYI

-824 LSKRAETCQSSGQNY
+824 LSKRAETRQSSGQNY

-920 MSLVKDIELP
+920 MSLVKDINLP

-970 TDGAC
+970 TDGTC

>member
-1 MSMITIRNLQFQ
+1 MSVSINNLFNYSRSLPVPFDTMTNKKVKVASMYGAKTESTLCGSVIKAVHAMCRCMNGTGEGAVGQIDTNKSVAEYKSSVGPDAYHLVVF
-13 YDAAPEINALYGI
+13 DAASGSALASVY
-26 DLEIRKGEC
+26 DKNTE
-35 IVLTGESGCGKTTL
+35 
-49 TRCLNGLIPNFFEG
+49 LI
-63 TLTGEILYE
+63 
-72 GVPVNKLEQYE
+72 EQY
-83 LSRKI
+83 
-88 GTVFQDSRSQ
+88 VAHPSQ
-98 FFAVNTTDEVAFGC
+98 RDGAAIFFA
-112 ENLAFPTE
+112 
-120 RINQNVDAA
+120 
-129 FSRMNIDV
+129 
-137 LRDRSLFGLSSGE
+137 
-150 KQRLAVASIYA
+150 
-161 MDTDVIVLD
+161 
-170 EPTANLDGE
+170 
-179 TIQNLR
+179 
-185 ELLFT
+185 
-190 LKAEGKTLIISEHR
+190 
-204 LSWLGGIADRYVYMR
+204 
-219 KGRIEK
+219 
-225 IWGAA
+225 
-230 EAACLSP
+230 
-237 DVLREYGLRSIQN
+237 
-250 VLFPTRKT
+250 
-258 PARSDANELTC
+258 
-269 QNLCIYYGKQEIIHD
+269 
-284 LNFHFTWGEEGRII
+284 
-298 GIVGAN
+298 
-304 GSGKTTFSKVLC
+304 
-316 GLMAP
+316 LMP
-321 RTGKIHLNGK
+321 FL
-331 KMTHRELLKKTYF
+331 M
-344 VMQDADYQLFT
+344 
-355 ESVTHEMEL
+355 S
-364 AARKNKQKNVRSS
+364 
-377 KEETTNILDRF
+377 
-388 GLAEYSERHP
+388 
-398 LSLSGGQKQRVTIAA
+398 
-413 SIAAKSDIL
+413 
-422 VLDEPTSGLDGRN
+422 
-435 MLRLK
+435 
-440 NILRELKKQG
+440 
-450 MLIFIV
+450 
-456 THDAEFLEGLTD
+456 DAEFD
-468 ELLTIS
+468 ETFQEYYDQFIAGYPDMAKATES
-474 NKEEN
+474 
-479 MDKREK
+479 MA
-485 QQSPLRGILQFASQR
+485 ILC
-500 KGLLRISVILSVLS
+500 
-514 SAFGMVPYAAVA
+514 
-526 VLLGK
+526 
-531 ALDNALTIEWAVSL
+531 DNAYRRIKDDTCPAHINITVDKSGNLMRVSQ
-545 TLVALAGY
+545 G
-553 FLKHFLYSK
+553 
-562 STLCSHKAAYE
+562 
-573 IIQNIRCA
+573 
-581 IMRKMSKMSMGTI
+581 
-594 QEKSSG
+594 
-600 EFKQLVIDD
+600 QLD

-777 MRFPDLDDMDY
+777 MRLPDLDDMDY

-824 LSKRAETCQSSGQNY
+824 LSKRAENRQSSGQNY

-911 QMNQSVVDR
+911 SMNQSVVDR

-946 DEYLVSQ
+946 DEYMVSQ

-984 ISAEISGDPYLSAKY
+984 ISAEISGDPYLS
-999 TVISKAT
+999 S
-1006 ADEEDREA
+1006 
-1014 LITTILDPMFA
+1014 
-1025 PKRKRTSA
+1025 S

>member
-1 MSMITIRNLQFQ
+1 MSVSINNLFNYSRSLPVPFDTMTNKKVKVASMYGAKTESTLCGSVIKAVHAMCRCMNGTGEGAVGQIDTNKSVAEYKSSVGPDAYHLVVF
-13 YDAAPEINALYGI
+13 DAASGSALASVY
-26 DLEIRKGEC
+26 DKNTE
-35 IVLTGESGCGKTTL
+35 
-49 TRCLNGLIPNFFEG
+49 LI
-63 TLTGEILYE
+63 
-72 GVPVNKLEQYE
+72 EQY
-83 LSRKI
+83 
-88 GTVFQDSRSQ
+88 VAHPSQ
-98 FFAVNTTDEVAFGC
+98 
-112 ENLAFPTE
+112 
-120 RINQNVDAA
+120 
-129 FSRMNIDV
+129 
-137 LRDRSLFGLSSGE
+137 RD
-150 KQRLAVASIYA
+150 
-161 MDTDVIVLD
+161 
-170 EPTANLDGE
+170 
-179 TIQNLR
+179 
-185 ELLFT
+185 
-190 LKAEGKTLIISEHR
+190 
-204 LSWLGGIADRYVYMR
+204 
-219 KGRIEK
+219 
-225 IWGAA
+225 GAA
-230 EAACLSP
+230 
-237 DVLREYGLRSIQN
+237 I
-250 VLFPTRKT
+250 F
-258 PARSDANELTC
+258 
-269 QNLCIYYGKQEIIHD
+269 
-284 LNFHFTWGEEGRII
+284 
-298 GIVGAN
+298 
-304 GSGKTTFSKVLC
+304 FS
-316 GLMAP
+316 LMP
-321 RTGKIHLNGK
+321 FL
-331 KMTHRELLKKTYF
+331 M
-344 VMQDADYQLFT
+344 
-355 ESVTHEMEL
+355 S
-364 AARKNKQKNVRSS
+364 
-377 KEETTNILDRF
+377 
-388 GLAEYSERHP
+388 
-398 LSLSGGQKQRVTIAA
+398 
-413 SIAAKSDIL
+413 
-422 VLDEPTSGLDGRN
+422 
-435 MLRLK
+435 
-440 NILRELKKQG
+440 
-450 MLIFIV
+450 
-456 THDAEFLEGLTD
+456 DAEFD
-468 ELLTIS
+468 ETFQEYYDQFIAGYPDMAKATES
-474 NKEEN
+474 
-479 MDKREK
+479 MA
-485 QQSPLRGILQFASQR
+485 ILC
-500 KGLLRISVILSVLS
+500 
-514 SAFGMVPYAAVA
+514 
-526 VLLGK
+526 
-531 ALDNALTIEWAVSL
+531 DNAYRRIKDDTCPAHINITVDKSGNLMRVSQ
-545 TLVALAGY
+545 G
-553 FLKHFLYSK
+553 
-562 STLCSHKAAYE
+562 
-573 IIQNIRCA
+573 
-581 IMRKMSKMSMGTI
+581 
-594 QEKSSG
+594 
-600 EFKQLVIDD
+600 QLD

-750 TGSPELDREREILKS
+750 TGSSELDREREILKS

-777 MRFPDLDDMDY
+777 MRLPDLDDMDY

-824 LSKRAETCQSSGQNY
+824 LSKRAENRQSSGQNY
-839 TYVETDFVK
+839 TYVEADFVK

>member
-1 MSMITIRNLQFQ
+1 MSVSINNLFN
-13 YDAAPEINALYGI
+13 Y
-26 DLEIRKGEC
+26 
-35 IVLTGESGCGKTTL
+35 
-49 TRCLNGLIPNFFEG
+49 
-63 TLTGEILYE
+63 
-72 GVPVNKLEQYE
+72 
-83 LSRKI
+83 
-88 GTVFQDSRSQ
+88 SRSLPVP
-98 FFAVNTTDEVAFGC
+98 FDTMTNKKV
-112 ENLAFPTE
+112 
-120 RINQNVDAA
+120 
-129 FSRMNIDV
+129 
-137 LRDRSLFGLSSGE
+137 
-150 KQRLAVASIYA
+150 KVASMYGA
-161 MDTDVIVLD
+161 
-170 EPTANLDGE
+170 
-179 TIQNLR
+179 
-185 ELLFT
+185 
-190 LKAEGKTLIISEHR
+190 KTE
-204 LSWLGGIADRYVYMR
+204 
-219 KGRIEK
+219 
-225 IWGAA
+225 
-230 EAACLSP
+230 
-237 DVLREYGLRSIQN
+237 
-250 VLFPTRKT
+250 
-258 PARSDANELTC
+258 
-269 QNLCIYYGKQEIIHD
+269 
-284 LNFHFTWGEEGRII
+284 
-298 GIVGAN
+298 
-304 GSGKTTFSKVLC
+304 
-316 GLMAP
+316 
-321 RTGKIHLNGK
+321 
-331 KMTHRELLKKTYF
+331 
-344 VMQDADYQLFT
+344 
-355 ESVTHEMEL
+355 
-364 AARKNKQKNVRSS
+364 
-377 KEETTNILDRF
+377 
-388 GLAEYSERHP
+388 
-398 LSLSGGQKQRVTIAA
+398 
-413 SIAAKSDIL
+413 
-422 VLDEPTSGLDGRN
+422 
-435 MLRLK
+435 
-440 NILRELKKQG
+440 
-450 MLIFIV
+450 
-456 THDAEFLEGLTD
+456 
-468 ELLTIS
+468 
-474 NKEEN
+474 
-479 MDKREK
+479 
-485 QQSPLRGILQFASQR
+485 
-500 KGLLRISVILSVLS
+500 
-514 SAFGMVPYAAVA
+514 
-526 VLLGK
+526 
-531 ALDNALTIEWAVSL
+531 
-545 TLVALAGY
+545 
-553 FLKHFLYSK
+553 
-562 STLCSHKAAYE
+562 STLCGSVIKAVHAMC
-573 IIQNIRCA
+573 RC
-581 IMRKMSKMSMGTI
+581 MNGTGEGAVGQI
-594 QEKSSG
+594 DTNKSVAEYKSSVG
-600 EFKQLVIDD
+600 PDAYHLVVFDAASGSALASVYDKNTELIEQYVAHPSQRDGAAIFFALMPFLMSDVEFDETFQEYYDQFIAGYPDMAKATESMAILCDNAYRRIKDDTCPAHINITVDKSGNLMRVSQGQLD

-660 LELSLIPKLPEWYI
+660 LEQSLIPKLPEWYI

-824 LSKRAETCQSSGQNY
+824 LSKRAETRQSSGQNY

-920 MSLVKDIELP
+920 MSLVKDINLP

-970 TDGAC
+970 TDGTC

>member
-1 MSMITIRNLQFQ
+1 MSVSINNLFNYSRSLPVPFDTMTNKKVKVASMYGAKTESTLCGSVIKAVHAMCRCMNGTGEGAVGQIDTNKSVAEYKSSVGPDAYHLVVF
-13 YDAAPEINALYGI
+13 DAASGSALASVY
-26 DLEIRKGEC
+26 DKNTE
-35 IVLTGESGCGKTTL
+35 
-49 TRCLNGLIPNFFEG
+49 LI
-63 TLTGEILYE
+63 
-72 GVPVNKLEQYE
+72 EQY
-83 LSRKI
+83 
-88 GTVFQDSRSQ
+88 VAHPSQ
-98 FFAVNTTDEVAFGC
+98 RDGAAIFFA
-112 ENLAFPTE
+112 
-120 RINQNVDAA
+120 
-129 FSRMNIDV
+129 
-137 LRDRSLFGLSSGE
+137 
-150 KQRLAVASIYA
+150 
-161 MDTDVIVLD
+161 
-170 EPTANLDGE
+170 
-179 TIQNLR
+179 
-185 ELLFT
+185 
-190 LKAEGKTLIISEHR
+190 
-204 LSWLGGIADRYVYMR
+204 
-219 KGRIEK
+219 
-225 IWGAA
+225 
-230 EAACLSP
+230 
-237 DVLREYGLRSIQN
+237 
-250 VLFPTRKT
+250 
-258 PARSDANELTC
+258 
-269 QNLCIYYGKQEIIHD
+269 
-284 LNFHFTWGEEGRII
+284 
-298 GIVGAN
+298 
-304 GSGKTTFSKVLC
+304 
-316 GLMAP
+316 LMP
-321 RTGKIHLNGK
+321 FL
-331 KMTHRELLKKTYF
+331 M
-344 VMQDADYQLFT
+344 
-355 ESVTHEMEL
+355 S
-364 AARKNKQKNVRSS
+364 
-377 KEETTNILDRF
+377 
-388 GLAEYSERHP
+388 
-398 LSLSGGQKQRVTIAA
+398 
-413 SIAAKSDIL
+413 
-422 VLDEPTSGLDGRN
+422 
-435 MLRLK
+435 
-440 NILRELKKQG
+440 
-450 MLIFIV
+450 
-456 THDAEFLEGLTD
+456 DAEFD
-468 ELLTIS
+468 ETFQEYYDQFIAGYPDMAKATES
-474 NKEEN
+474 
-479 MDKREK
+479 MA
-485 QQSPLRGILQFASQR
+485 ILC
-500 KGLLRISVILSVLS
+500 
-514 SAFGMVPYAAVA
+514 
-526 VLLGK
+526 
-531 ALDNALTIEWAVSL
+531 DNAYRRIKDDTCPAHINITVDKSGNLMRVSQ
-545 TLVALAGY
+545 G
-553 FLKHFLYSK
+553 
-562 STLCSHKAAYE
+562 
-573 IIQNIRCA
+573 
-581 IMRKMSKMSMGTI
+581 
-594 QEKSSG
+594 
-600 EFKQLVIDD
+600 QLD

-643 TDFVGKY
+643 TDFIGKY

-750 TGSPELDREREILKS
+750 TGSLELDREREILKS

-777 MRFPDLDDMDY
+777 MRLPDLDDMDY

-824 LSKRAETCQSSGQNY
+824 LSKRAENRQSSGQNY

-920 MSLVKDIELP
+920 MSLVKDIDLP

>member
-1 MSMITIRNLQFQ
+1 MSVSINNLFN
-13 YDAAPEINALYGI
+13 Y
-26 DLEIRKGEC
+26 
-35 IVLTGESGCGKTTL
+35 
-49 TRCLNGLIPNFFEG
+49 
-63 TLTGEILYE
+63 
-72 GVPVNKLEQYE
+72 
-83 LSRKI
+83 
-88 GTVFQDSRSQ
+88 SRSLPVP
-98 FFAVNTTDEVAFGC
+98 FDTMTNKKV
-112 ENLAFPTE
+112 
-120 RINQNVDAA
+120 
-129 FSRMNIDV
+129 
-137 LRDRSLFGLSSGE
+137 
-150 KQRLAVASIYA
+150 KVASMYGA
-161 MDTDVIVLD
+161 
-170 EPTANLDGE
+170 
-179 TIQNLR
+179 
-185 ELLFT
+185 
-190 LKAEGKTLIISEHR
+190 KTE
-204 LSWLGGIADRYVYMR
+204 
-219 KGRIEK
+219 
-225 IWGAA
+225 
-230 EAACLSP
+230 
-237 DVLREYGLRSIQN
+237 
-250 VLFPTRKT
+250 
-258 PARSDANELTC
+258 
-269 QNLCIYYGKQEIIHD
+269 
-284 LNFHFTWGEEGRII
+284 
-298 GIVGAN
+298 
-304 GSGKTTFSKVLC
+304 
-316 GLMAP
+316 
-321 RTGKIHLNGK
+321 
-331 KMTHRELLKKTYF
+331 
-344 VMQDADYQLFT
+344 
-355 ESVTHEMEL
+355 
-364 AARKNKQKNVRSS
+364 
-377 KEETTNILDRF
+377 
-388 GLAEYSERHP
+388 
-398 LSLSGGQKQRVTIAA
+398 
-413 SIAAKSDIL
+413 
-422 VLDEPTSGLDGRN
+422 
-435 MLRLK
+435 
-440 NILRELKKQG
+440 
-450 MLIFIV
+450 
-456 THDAEFLEGLTD
+456 
-468 ELLTIS
+468 
-474 NKEEN
+474 
-479 MDKREK
+479 
-485 QQSPLRGILQFASQR
+485 
-500 KGLLRISVILSVLS
+500 
-514 SAFGMVPYAAVA
+514 
-526 VLLGK
+526 
-531 ALDNALTIEWAVSL
+531 
-545 TLVALAGY
+545 
-553 FLKHFLYSK
+553 
-562 STLCSHKAAYE
+562 STLCGSVIKAVHAMC
-573 IIQNIRCA
+573 RC
-581 IMRKMSKMSMGTI
+581 MNGTGEGAVGQI
-594 QEKSSG
+594 DTNKSVAEYKSSVG
-600 EFKQLVIDD
+600 PDAYHLVVFDAASGSALASVYDKNTELIEQYVAHPSQRDGAAIFFALMPFLMSDMEFDETFQEYYDQFIAGYPDMAKATESMAILCDNAYRRIKDDTCPAHINITVDKSGNLMRVSQGQLD

-750 TGSPELDREREILKS
+750 TGSSELDREREILKS

-777 MRFPDLDDMDY
+777 MRLPDLDDMDY

-824 LSKRAETCQSSGQNY
+824 LSKRAENRQSSGQNY

-911 QMNQSVVDR
+911 SMNQSVVDR

>member
-1 MSMITIRNLQFQ
+1 MSVSINNLFNYSRSLPVPFDTMTNKKVKVASMYGAKTESTLCGSVIKAVHAMCRCMNGTGEGAVGQIDTNKSVAEYKSSVGPDAYHLVVF
-13 YDAAPEINALYGI
+13 DAASGSALASVY
-26 DLEIRKGEC
+26 DKNTE
-35 IVLTGESGCGKTTL
+35 
-49 TRCLNGLIPNFFEG
+49 LI
-63 TLTGEILYE
+63 
-72 GVPVNKLEQYE
+72 EQY
-83 LSRKI
+83 
-88 GTVFQDSRSQ
+88 VAHPSQ
-98 FFAVNTTDEVAFGC
+98 RDGAAIFFA
-112 ENLAFPTE
+112 
-120 RINQNVDAA
+120 
-129 FSRMNIDV
+129 
-137 LRDRSLFGLSSGE
+137 
-150 KQRLAVASIYA
+150 
-161 MDTDVIVLD
+161 
-170 EPTANLDGE
+170 
-179 TIQNLR
+179 
-185 ELLFT
+185 
-190 LKAEGKTLIISEHR
+190 
-204 LSWLGGIADRYVYMR
+204 
-219 KGRIEK
+219 
-225 IWGAA
+225 
-230 EAACLSP
+230 
-237 DVLREYGLRSIQN
+237 
-250 VLFPTRKT
+250 
-258 PARSDANELTC
+258 
-269 QNLCIYYGKQEIIHD
+269 
-284 LNFHFTWGEEGRII
+284 
-298 GIVGAN
+298 
-304 GSGKTTFSKVLC
+304 
-316 GLMAP
+316 LMP
-321 RTGKIHLNGK
+321 FL
-331 KMTHRELLKKTYF
+331 M
-344 VMQDADYQLFT
+344 
-355 ESVTHEMEL
+355 S
-364 AARKNKQKNVRSS
+364 
-377 KEETTNILDRF
+377 
-388 GLAEYSERHP
+388 
-398 LSLSGGQKQRVTIAA
+398 
-413 SIAAKSDIL
+413 
-422 VLDEPTSGLDGRN
+422 
-435 MLRLK
+435 
-440 NILRELKKQG
+440 
-450 MLIFIV
+450 
-456 THDAEFLEGLTD
+456 DAEFD
-468 ELLTIS
+468 ETFQEYYDQFIAGYPDMAKATES
-474 NKEEN
+474 
-479 MDKREK
+479 MA
-485 QQSPLRGILQFASQR
+485 ILC
-500 KGLLRISVILSVLS
+500 
-514 SAFGMVPYAAVA
+514 
-526 VLLGK
+526 
-531 ALDNALTIEWAVSL
+531 DNAYRRIKDDTCPAHINITVDKSGNLMRVSQ
-545 TLVALAGY
+545 G
-553 FLKHFLYSK
+553 
-562 STLCSHKAAYE
+562 
-573 IIQNIRCA
+573 
-581 IMRKMSKMSMGTI
+581 
-594 QEKSSG
+594 
-600 EFKQLVIDD
+600 QLD

-750 TGSPELDREREILKS
+750 TGSSELDREREILKS

-777 MRFPDLDDMDY
+777 LRLPDLDDMDY
-788 DPAGVYQALTGVEN
+788 DAAGVYQALTGVEN

-824 LSKRAETCQSSGQNY
+824 LSKRAENRQSSGQNY

>member
-1 MSMITIRNLQFQ
+1 MSVSINNLFNYSRSLPVPFDTMTNKKVKVASMYGAKTESTLCGSVIKAVHAMCRCMNGTGEGAVGQIDTNKSVAEYKSSVGPDAYHLVVF
-13 YDAAPEINALYGI
+13 DAASGSALASVY
-26 DLEIRKGEC
+26 DKNTE
-35 IVLTGESGCGKTTL
+35 
-49 TRCLNGLIPNFFEG
+49 LI
-63 TLTGEILYE
+63 
-72 GVPVNKLEQYE
+72 EQY
-83 LSRKI
+83 
-88 GTVFQDSRSQ
+88 VAHPSQ
-98 FFAVNTTDEVAFGC
+98 RDGAAIFFA
-112 ENLAFPTE
+112 
-120 RINQNVDAA
+120 
-129 FSRMNIDV
+129 
-137 LRDRSLFGLSSGE
+137 
-150 KQRLAVASIYA
+150 
-161 MDTDVIVLD
+161 
-170 EPTANLDGE
+170 
-179 TIQNLR
+179 
-185 ELLFT
+185 
-190 LKAEGKTLIISEHR
+190 
-204 LSWLGGIADRYVYMR
+204 
-219 KGRIEK
+219 
-225 IWGAA
+225 
-230 EAACLSP
+230 
-237 DVLREYGLRSIQN
+237 
-250 VLFPTRKT
+250 
-258 PARSDANELTC
+258 
-269 QNLCIYYGKQEIIHD
+269 
-284 LNFHFTWGEEGRII
+284 
-298 GIVGAN
+298 
-304 GSGKTTFSKVLC
+304 
-316 GLMAP
+316 LMP
-321 RTGKIHLNGK
+321 FL
-331 KMTHRELLKKTYF
+331 M
-344 VMQDADYQLFT
+344 
-355 ESVTHEMEL
+355 S
-364 AARKNKQKNVRSS
+364 
-377 KEETTNILDRF
+377 
-388 GLAEYSERHP
+388 
-398 LSLSGGQKQRVTIAA
+398 
-413 SIAAKSDIL
+413 
-422 VLDEPTSGLDGRN
+422 
-435 MLRLK
+435 
-440 NILRELKKQG
+440 
-450 MLIFIV
+450 
-456 THDAEFLEGLTD
+456 DAEFD
-468 ELLTIS
+468 ETFQEYYDQFIAGYPDMAKATES
-474 NKEEN
+474 
-479 MDKREK
+479 MA
-485 QQSPLRGILQFASQR
+485 ILC
-500 KGLLRISVILSVLS
+500 
-514 SAFGMVPYAAVA
+514 
-526 VLLGK
+526 
-531 ALDNALTIEWAVSL
+531 DNAYRRIKDDTCPAHINITVDKSGNLMRVSQ
-545 TLVALAGY
+545 G
-553 FLKHFLYSK
+553 
-562 STLCSHKAAYE
+562 
-573 IIQNIRCA
+573 
-581 IMRKMSKMSMGTI
+581 
-594 QEKSSG
+594 
-600 EFKQLVIDD
+600 QLD

-750 TGSPELDREREILKS
+750 TGSSELDREREILKS

-777 MRFPDLDDMDY
+777 LRLPDLDDMDY

-824 LSKRAETCQSSGQNY
+824 LSKRAENRQSSGQNY

-953 MVQVVNDMA
+953 MVQVVNDMV

>member
-1 MSMITIRNLQFQ
+1 MSVSINNLFNYSRSLPVPFDTMTNKKVKVASMYGAKTESTLCGSVIKAVHAMCRYMNGTGEGAVGQIDTNKSVAEYKSSVGPDAYHLVVF
-13 YDAAPEINALYGI
+13 DAASGSALASVY
-26 DLEIRKGEC
+26 DKNTE
-35 IVLTGESGCGKTTL
+35 
-49 TRCLNGLIPNFFEG
+49 LI
-63 TLTGEILYE
+63 
-72 GVPVNKLEQYE
+72 EQY
-83 LSRKI
+83 
-88 GTVFQDSRSQ
+88 VAHPSQ
-98 FFAVNTTDEVAFGC
+98 RDGAAIFFA
-112 ENLAFPTE
+112 
-120 RINQNVDAA
+120 
-129 FSRMNIDV
+129 
-137 LRDRSLFGLSSGE
+137 
-150 KQRLAVASIYA
+150 
-161 MDTDVIVLD
+161 
-170 EPTANLDGE
+170 
-179 TIQNLR
+179 
-185 ELLFT
+185 
-190 LKAEGKTLIISEHR
+190 
-204 LSWLGGIADRYVYMR
+204 
-219 KGRIEK
+219 
-225 IWGAA
+225 
-230 EAACLSP
+230 
-237 DVLREYGLRSIQN
+237 
-250 VLFPTRKT
+250 
-258 PARSDANELTC
+258 
-269 QNLCIYYGKQEIIHD
+269 
-284 LNFHFTWGEEGRII
+284 
-298 GIVGAN
+298 
-304 GSGKTTFSKVLC
+304 
-316 GLMAP
+316 LMP
-321 RTGKIHLNGK
+321 FL
-331 KMTHRELLKKTYF
+331 M
-344 VMQDADYQLFT
+344 
-355 ESVTHEMEL
+355 S
-364 AARKNKQKNVRSS
+364 
-377 KEETTNILDRF
+377 
-388 GLAEYSERHP
+388 
-398 LSLSGGQKQRVTIAA
+398 
-413 SIAAKSDIL
+413 
-422 VLDEPTSGLDGRN
+422 
-435 MLRLK
+435 
-440 NILRELKKQG
+440 
-450 MLIFIV
+450 
-456 THDAEFLEGLTD
+456 DAEFD
-468 ELLTIS
+468 ETFQEYYDQFIAGYPDMAKATES
-474 NKEEN
+474 
-479 MDKREK
+479 MA
-485 QQSPLRGILQFASQR
+485 ILC
-500 KGLLRISVILSVLS
+500 
-514 SAFGMVPYAAVA
+514 
-526 VLLGK
+526 
-531 ALDNALTIEWAVSL
+531 DNAYRRIKDDTCPAHINITVDKSGNLMRVSQ
-545 TLVALAGY
+545 G
-553 FLKHFLYSK
+553 
-562 STLCSHKAAYE
+562 
-573 IIQNIRCA
+573 
-581 IMRKMSKMSMGTI
+581 
-594 QEKSSG
+594 
-600 EFKQLVIDD
+600 QLD

-824 LSKRAETCQSSGQNY
+824 LSKRTENRQSSGQNY

-911 QMNQSVVDR
+911 SMNQSVVDR

>member
-1 MSMITIRNLQFQ
+1 MSVSINNLFNYSRSLPVPFDTITNKKVKVASMYGAKTESTLCGSVIKAVHAMCRCMNGTGEGAVGQIDTNKSVAEYKSSVGPDAYHLVVF
-13 YDAAPEINALYGI
+13 DAASGSALASVY
-26 DLEIRKGEC
+26 DKNTE
-35 IVLTGESGCGKTTL
+35 
-49 TRCLNGLIPNFFEG
+49 LI
-63 TLTGEILYE
+63 
-72 GVPVNKLEQYE
+72 EQY
-83 LSRKI
+83 
-88 GTVFQDSRSQ
+88 VAHPSQ
-98 FFAVNTTDEVAFGC
+98 RDGAAIFFA
-112 ENLAFPTE
+112 
-120 RINQNVDAA
+120 
-129 FSRMNIDV
+129 
-137 LRDRSLFGLSSGE
+137 
-150 KQRLAVASIYA
+150 
-161 MDTDVIVLD
+161 
-170 EPTANLDGE
+170 
-179 TIQNLR
+179 
-185 ELLFT
+185 
-190 LKAEGKTLIISEHR
+190 
-204 LSWLGGIADRYVYMR
+204 
-219 KGRIEK
+219 
-225 IWGAA
+225 
-230 EAACLSP
+230 
-237 DVLREYGLRSIQN
+237 
-250 VLFPTRKT
+250 
-258 PARSDANELTC
+258 
-269 QNLCIYYGKQEIIHD
+269 
-284 LNFHFTWGEEGRII
+284 
-298 GIVGAN
+298 
-304 GSGKTTFSKVLC
+304 
-316 GLMAP
+316 LMP
-321 RTGKIHLNGK
+321 FL
-331 KMTHRELLKKTYF
+331 M
-344 VMQDADYQLFT
+344 
-355 ESVTHEMEL
+355 S
-364 AARKNKQKNVRSS
+364 
-377 KEETTNILDRF
+377 
-388 GLAEYSERHP
+388 
-398 LSLSGGQKQRVTIAA
+398 
-413 SIAAKSDIL
+413 
-422 VLDEPTSGLDGRN
+422 
-435 MLRLK
+435 
-440 NILRELKKQG
+440 
-450 MLIFIV
+450 
-456 THDAEFLEGLTD
+456 DAEFD
-468 ELLTIS
+468 ETFQEYYDQFIAGYPDMAKATES
-474 NKEEN
+474 
-479 MDKREK
+479 MA
-485 QQSPLRGILQFASQR
+485 ILC
-500 KGLLRISVILSVLS
+500 
-514 SAFGMVPYAAVA
+514 
-526 VLLGK
+526 
-531 ALDNALTIEWAVSL
+531 DNAYRRIKDDTCPAHINITVDKSGNLMRVSQ
-545 TLVALAGY
+545 G
-553 FLKHFLYSK
+553 
-562 STLCSHKAAYE
+562 
-573 IIQNIRCA
+573 
-581 IMRKMSKMSMGTI
+581 
-594 QEKSSG
+594 
-600 EFKQLVIDD
+600 QLD

-777 MRFPDLDDMDY
+777 MRLPDLDDMDY

-824 LSKRAETCQSSGQNY
+824 LSKRAENRQSSGQNY

>member
-1 MSMITIRNLQFQ
+1 MSVSINNLFNYSRSLPVPFDTMTNKKVKVASMYGAKTESTLCGSVIKAVHAMCRCINGTGEGAVGQIDTNKSVAEYKSSVGPDAYHLVVF
-13 YDAAPEINALYGI
+13 DAASGSALASVY
-26 DLEIRKGEC
+26 DKNTE
-35 IVLTGESGCGKTTL
+35 
-49 TRCLNGLIPNFFEG
+49 LI
-63 TLTGEILYE
+63 
-72 GVPVNKLEQYE
+72 EQY
-83 LSRKI
+83 
-88 GTVFQDSRSQ
+88 VAHPSQ
-98 FFAVNTTDEVAFGC
+98 RDGAAIFFA
-112 ENLAFPTE
+112 
-120 RINQNVDAA
+120 
-129 FSRMNIDV
+129 
-137 LRDRSLFGLSSGE
+137 
-150 KQRLAVASIYA
+150 
-161 MDTDVIVLD
+161 
-170 EPTANLDGE
+170 
-179 TIQNLR
+179 
-185 ELLFT
+185 
-190 LKAEGKTLIISEHR
+190 
-204 LSWLGGIADRYVYMR
+204 
-219 KGRIEK
+219 
-225 IWGAA
+225 
-230 EAACLSP
+230 
-237 DVLREYGLRSIQN
+237 
-250 VLFPTRKT
+250 
-258 PARSDANELTC
+258 
-269 QNLCIYYGKQEIIHD
+269 
-284 LNFHFTWGEEGRII
+284 
-298 GIVGAN
+298 
-304 GSGKTTFSKVLC
+304 
-316 GLMAP
+316 LMP
-321 RTGKIHLNGK
+321 FL
-331 KMTHRELLKKTYF
+331 M
-344 VMQDADYQLFT
+344 
-355 ESVTHEMEL
+355 S
-364 AARKNKQKNVRSS
+364 
-377 KEETTNILDRF
+377 
-388 GLAEYSERHP
+388 
-398 LSLSGGQKQRVTIAA
+398 
-413 SIAAKSDIL
+413 
-422 VLDEPTSGLDGRN
+422 
-435 MLRLK
+435 
-440 NILRELKKQG
+440 
-450 MLIFIV
+450 
-456 THDAEFLEGLTD
+456 DAEFD
-468 ELLTIS
+468 ETFQEYYDQFIAGYPDMAKATES
-474 NKEEN
+474 
-479 MDKREK
+479 MA
-485 QQSPLRGILQFASQR
+485 ILC
-500 KGLLRISVILSVLS
+500 
-514 SAFGMVPYAAVA
+514 
-526 VLLGK
+526 
-531 ALDNALTIEWAVSL
+531 DNAYRRIKDDTCPAHINITVDKSGNLMRVSQ
-545 TLVALAGY
+545 G
-553 FLKHFLYSK
+553 
-562 STLCSHKAAYE
+562 
-573 IIQNIRCA
+573 
-581 IMRKMSKMSMGTI
+581 
-594 QEKSSG
+594 
-600 EFKQLVIDD
+600 QLD

-660 LELSLIPKLPEWYI
+660 LEQSLIPKLPEWYI

-777 MRFPDLDDMDY
+777 MLLPDLDDMDY

-802 LAATVQDCMSVVL
+802 LAATVQDCMCVVL

-824 LSKRAETCQSSGQNY
+824 LSKRAENRQSSGQNY

-911 QMNQSVVDR
+911 SMNQSVVDR
-920 MSLVKDIELP
+920 MSLVKDIDLP
-930 EPEVMVQRAMA
+930 EPEVMVQRAMS

>member
-1 MSMITIRNLQFQ
+1 MSVSINNLFNYSRSLPVPFDTMTNKKVKVASMYGAKTESTLCGSVIKAVHAMCRCMNGTGEGAVGQIDTNKSVAEYKSSVGPDAYHLVVF
-13 YDAAPEINALYGI
+13 DAASGSALASVY
-26 DLEIRKGEC
+26 DKNTE
-35 IVLTGESGCGKTTL
+35 
-49 TRCLNGLIPNFFEG
+49 LI
-63 TLTGEILYE
+63 
-72 GVPVNKLEQYE
+72 EQY
-83 LSRKI
+83 
-88 GTVFQDSRSQ
+88 VAHPSQ
-98 FFAVNTTDEVAFGC
+98 RDGAAIFFA
-112 ENLAFPTE
+112 
-120 RINQNVDAA
+120 
-129 FSRMNIDV
+129 
-137 LRDRSLFGLSSGE
+137 
-150 KQRLAVASIYA
+150 
-161 MDTDVIVLD
+161 
-170 EPTANLDGE
+170 
-179 TIQNLR
+179 
-185 ELLFT
+185 
-190 LKAEGKTLIISEHR
+190 
-204 LSWLGGIADRYVYMR
+204 
-219 KGRIEK
+219 
-225 IWGAA
+225 
-230 EAACLSP
+230 
-237 DVLREYGLRSIQN
+237 
-250 VLFPTRKT
+250 
-258 PARSDANELTC
+258 
-269 QNLCIYYGKQEIIHD
+269 
-284 LNFHFTWGEEGRII
+284 
-298 GIVGAN
+298 
-304 GSGKTTFSKVLC
+304 
-316 GLMAP
+316 LMP
-321 RTGKIHLNGK
+321 FL
-331 KMTHRELLKKTYF
+331 M
-344 VMQDADYQLFT
+344 
-355 ESVTHEMEL
+355 S
-364 AARKNKQKNVRSS
+364 
-377 KEETTNILDRF
+377 
-388 GLAEYSERHP
+388 
-398 LSLSGGQKQRVTIAA
+398 
-413 SIAAKSDIL
+413 
-422 VLDEPTSGLDGRN
+422 
-435 MLRLK
+435 
-440 NILRELKKQG
+440 
-450 MLIFIV
+450 
-456 THDAEFLEGLTD
+456 DAEFD
-468 ELLTIS
+468 ETFQEYYDQFIAGYPDMAKATES
-474 NKEEN
+474 
-479 MDKREK
+479 MA
-485 QQSPLRGILQFASQR
+485 ILC
-500 KGLLRISVILSVLS
+500 
-514 SAFGMVPYAAVA
+514 
-526 VLLGK
+526 
-531 ALDNALTIEWAVSL
+531 DNAYRRIKDDTCPAHINITVDKSGNLMRVSQ
-545 TLVALAGY
+545 G
-553 FLKHFLYSK
+553 
-562 STLCSHKAAYE
+562 
-573 IIQNIRCA
+573 
-581 IMRKMSKMSMGTI
+581 
-594 QEKSSG
+594 
-600 EFKQLVIDD
+600 QLD

-750 TGSPELDREREILKS
+750 TGSSELDREREILKS

-777 MRFPDLDDMDY
+777 LRLPDLDDMDY

>member
-1 MSMITIRNLQFQ
+1 MSVSINNLFNYSRSLPVPFDTMTNKKVKVASMYGAKTESTLCGSVIKAVHAMCRCMNGTGEGAVGQIDTNKSVAEYKSSVGPDAYHLVVF
-13 YDAAPEINALYGI
+13 DAASGSALASVY
-26 DLEIRKGEC
+26 DKNTE
-35 IVLTGESGCGKTTL
+35 
-49 TRCLNGLIPNFFEG
+49 LI
-63 TLTGEILYE
+63 
-72 GVPVNKLEQYE
+72 EQY
-83 LSRKI
+83 
-88 GTVFQDSRSQ
+88 VAHPSQ
-98 FFAVNTTDEVAFGC
+98 RDGAAIFFA
-112 ENLAFPTE
+112 
-120 RINQNVDAA
+120 
-129 FSRMNIDV
+129 
-137 LRDRSLFGLSSGE
+137 
-150 KQRLAVASIYA
+150 
-161 MDTDVIVLD
+161 
-170 EPTANLDGE
+170 
-179 TIQNLR
+179 
-185 ELLFT
+185 
-190 LKAEGKTLIISEHR
+190 
-204 LSWLGGIADRYVYMR
+204 
-219 KGRIEK
+219 
-225 IWGAA
+225 
-230 EAACLSP
+230 
-237 DVLREYGLRSIQN
+237 
-250 VLFPTRKT
+250 
-258 PARSDANELTC
+258 
-269 QNLCIYYGKQEIIHD
+269 
-284 LNFHFTWGEEGRII
+284 
-298 GIVGAN
+298 
-304 GSGKTTFSKVLC
+304 
-316 GLMAP
+316 LMP
-321 RTGKIHLNGK
+321 FL
-331 KMTHRELLKKTYF
+331 M
-344 VMQDADYQLFT
+344 
-355 ESVTHEMEL
+355 S
-364 AARKNKQKNVRSS
+364 
-377 KEETTNILDRF
+377 
-388 GLAEYSERHP
+388 
-398 LSLSGGQKQRVTIAA
+398 
-413 SIAAKSDIL
+413 
-422 VLDEPTSGLDGRN
+422 
-435 MLRLK
+435 
-440 NILRELKKQG
+440 
-450 MLIFIV
+450 
-456 THDAEFLEGLTD
+456 DAEFD
-468 ELLTIS
+468 ETFQEYYDQFIAGYPDMAKATES
-474 NKEEN
+474 
-479 MDKREK
+479 MA
-485 QQSPLRGILQFASQR
+485 ILC
-500 KGLLRISVILSVLS
+500 
-514 SAFGMVPYAAVA
+514 
-526 VLLGK
+526 
-531 ALDNALTIEWAVSL
+531 DNAYRRIKDDTCPAHINITVDKSGNLMRVSQ
-545 TLVALAGY
+545 G
-553 FLKHFLYSK
+553 
-562 STLCSHKAAYE
+562 
-573 IIQNIRCA
+573 
-581 IMRKMSKMSMGTI
+581 
-594 QEKSSG
+594 
-600 EFKQLVIDD
+600 QLD

-777 MRFPDLDDMDY
+777 LRLPDLDDMDY

-824 LSKRAETCQSSGQNY
+824 LSKRAENRQSSGQNY

-911 QMNQSVVDR
+911 SMNQSVVDR

-953 MVQVVNDMA
+953 MV
-962 DYCRKNSI
+962 
-970 TDGAC
+970 
-975 GMRSLIDWV
+975 
-984 ISAEISGDPYLSAKY
+984 
-999 TVISKAT
+999 
-1006 ADEEDREA
+1006 
-1014 LITTILDPMFA
+1014 
-1025 PKRKRTSA
+1025 

>member
-1 MSMITIRNLQFQ
+1 MSVSINNLFNYSRSLPVPFDTMTNKKVKVASMYGAKTESTLCGSVIKAVHAMCRCMNGTGEGAVGQIDTNKSVAEYKSSVGPDAYHLVVF
-13 YDAAPEINALYGI
+13 DAASGSALASVY
-26 DLEIRKGEC
+26 DKNTE
-35 IVLTGESGCGKTTL
+35 
-49 TRCLNGLIPNFFEG
+49 LI
-63 TLTGEILYE
+63 
-72 GVPVNKLEQYE
+72 EQY
-83 LSRKI
+83 
-88 GTVFQDSRSQ
+88 VAHPSQ
-98 FFAVNTTDEVAFGC
+98 RDGAAIFFA
-112 ENLAFPTE
+112 
-120 RINQNVDAA
+120 
-129 FSRMNIDV
+129 
-137 LRDRSLFGLSSGE
+137 
-150 KQRLAVASIYA
+150 
-161 MDTDVIVLD
+161 
-170 EPTANLDGE
+170 
-179 TIQNLR
+179 
-185 ELLFT
+185 
-190 LKAEGKTLIISEHR
+190 
-204 LSWLGGIADRYVYMR
+204 
-219 KGRIEK
+219 
-225 IWGAA
+225 
-230 EAACLSP
+230 
-237 DVLREYGLRSIQN
+237 
-250 VLFPTRKT
+250 
-258 PARSDANELTC
+258 
-269 QNLCIYYGKQEIIHD
+269 
-284 LNFHFTWGEEGRII
+284 
-298 GIVGAN
+298 
-304 GSGKTTFSKVLC
+304 
-316 GLMAP
+316 LMP
-321 RTGKIHLNGK
+321 FL
-331 KMTHRELLKKTYF
+331 M
-344 VMQDADYQLFT
+344 
-355 ESVTHEMEL
+355 S
-364 AARKNKQKNVRSS
+364 
-377 KEETTNILDRF
+377 
-388 GLAEYSERHP
+388 
-398 LSLSGGQKQRVTIAA
+398 
-413 SIAAKSDIL
+413 
-422 VLDEPTSGLDGRN
+422 
-435 MLRLK
+435 
-440 NILRELKKQG
+440 
-450 MLIFIV
+450 
-456 THDAEFLEGLTD
+456 DAEFD
-468 ELLTIS
+468 ETFQ
-474 NKEEN
+474 EYY
-479 MDKREK
+479 D
-485 QQSPLRGILQFASQR
+485 QF
-500 KGLLRISVILSVLS
+500 I
-514 SAFGMVPYAAVA
+514 
-526 VLLGK
+526 
-531 ALDNALTIEWAVSL
+531 
-545 TLVALAGY
+545 AGY
-553 FLKHFLYSK
+553 PDMAKATESMAILCDNVYRRIKDDTCPAHINITVDK
-562 STLCSHKAAYE
+562 SGNL
-573 IIQNIRCA
+573 
-581 IMRKMSKMSMGTI
+581 MRVSQG
-594 QEKSSG
+594 
-600 EFKQLVIDD
+600 QLD

-750 TGSPELDREREILKS
+750 TGSSELDREREILKS

-777 MRFPDLDDMDY
+777 LRLPELDDMDY

-824 LSKRAETCQSSGQNY
+824 LSKRTENRQSSGQNY

-911 QMNQSVVDR
+911 SMNQSVVDR

>member
-1 MSMITIRNLQFQ
+1 MSVSINNLFNYSRSLPVPFDTMTNKKVKVASMYGAKTESTLCGSVIKAVHAMCRCMNGTGEGAVGQIDTNKSVAEYKSSVGPDAYHLVVF
-13 YDAAPEINALYGI
+13 DAASGSALASVY
-26 DLEIRKGEC
+26 DKNTE
-35 IVLTGESGCGKTTL
+35 
-49 TRCLNGLIPNFFEG
+49 LI
-63 TLTGEILYE
+63 
-72 GVPVNKLEQYE
+72 EQY
-83 LSRKI
+83 
-88 GTVFQDSRSQ
+88 VAHPSQ
-98 FFAVNTTDEVAFGC
+98 RDGAAIFFA
-112 ENLAFPTE
+112 
-120 RINQNVDAA
+120 
-129 FSRMNIDV
+129 
-137 LRDRSLFGLSSGE
+137 
-150 KQRLAVASIYA
+150 
-161 MDTDVIVLD
+161 
-170 EPTANLDGE
+170 
-179 TIQNLR
+179 
-185 ELLFT
+185 
-190 LKAEGKTLIISEHR
+190 
-204 LSWLGGIADRYVYMR
+204 
-219 KGRIEK
+219 
-225 IWGAA
+225 
-230 EAACLSP
+230 
-237 DVLREYGLRSIQN
+237 
-250 VLFPTRKT
+250 
-258 PARSDANELTC
+258 
-269 QNLCIYYGKQEIIHD
+269 
-284 LNFHFTWGEEGRII
+284 
-298 GIVGAN
+298 
-304 GSGKTTFSKVLC
+304 
-316 GLMAP
+316 LMP
-321 RTGKIHLNGK
+321 FL
-331 KMTHRELLKKTYF
+331 M
-344 VMQDADYQLFT
+344 
-355 ESVTHEMEL
+355 S
-364 AARKNKQKNVRSS
+364 
-377 KEETTNILDRF
+377 
-388 GLAEYSERHP
+388 
-398 LSLSGGQKQRVTIAA
+398 
-413 SIAAKSDIL
+413 
-422 VLDEPTSGLDGRN
+422 
-435 MLRLK
+435 
-440 NILRELKKQG
+440 
-450 MLIFIV
+450 
-456 THDAEFLEGLTD
+456 DAEFD
-468 ELLTIS
+468 ETFQEYYDQFIAGYPDMTKATES
-474 NKEEN
+474 
-479 MDKREK
+479 MA
-485 QQSPLRGILQFASQR
+485 ILC
-500 KGLLRISVILSVLS
+500 
-514 SAFGMVPYAAVA
+514 
-526 VLLGK
+526 
-531 ALDNALTIEWAVSL
+531 DNAYRRIKDDTCPAHINITVDKSGNLMRVSQ
-545 TLVALAGY
+545 G
-553 FLKHFLYSK
+553 
-562 STLCSHKAAYE
+562 
-573 IIQNIRCA
+573 
-581 IMRKMSKMSMGTI
+581 
-594 QEKSSG
+594 
-600 EFKQLVIDD
+600 QLD

-777 MRFPDLDDMDY
+777 MRLPDLDDMDY

-824 LSKRAETCQSSGQNY
+824 LSKRAENRQSSGQNY

-920 MSLVKDIELP
+920 MSLVKDIDLP